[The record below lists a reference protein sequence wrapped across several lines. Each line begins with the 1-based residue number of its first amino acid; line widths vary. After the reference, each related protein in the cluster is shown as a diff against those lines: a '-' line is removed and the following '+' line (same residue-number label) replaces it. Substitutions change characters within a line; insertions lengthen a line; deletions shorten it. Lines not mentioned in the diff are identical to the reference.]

1 LGLLCAW
8 PYPKNTPKNTK
19 DAAMTDTTPK
29 QPAAHNATN
38 PTAVHSAREQTL
50 NAILELL
57 KTHVAAPKL
66 PEAQTFTRILLAR
79 TPVEELSEKP
89 ASAWAGMAVS
99 LLKYWRE
106 RRGNEIKVRV
116 YNPNIDAHGWESSR
130 TVVEVVNDD
139 MPFLVDSAGIAIQ
152 KSALLSHLIIHPVLS
167 ANRDAG
173 GNLLS
178 FDAASLDQAA
188 KQAGKK
194 NESIMHFQLER
205 VTEVEA
211 LETLRLAVEHALSE
225 VRACVTDFSA
235 MRDKAFAIAA
245 DFPARKTPHDAE
257 DVVEAAEFLRW
268 IANDH
273 FTLLGYREYNAALDG
288 GREVLKAVPG
298 SGLGI
303 LRADETKLNAR
314 PTAALAARDLPK
326 GDKAEL
332 IVLSKT
338 NARSTVHHPGYMDYV
353 GVLTFDA
360 AGQAVSEQRFLGM
373 YTSSA
378 LSTHPWQIPLLRKK
392 ITEVQTRSGLNP
404 AGHSGKALLH
414 VLESL
419 PRDELFQASAA
430 ELTELAIGILN
441 LQERSRTKL
450 FVRRD
455 RFGRSISCLA
465 FIPRERFTADI
476 RERVEQ
482 MLKRALHGER
492 LDSSVHVSESV
503 LARLHVVVRPK
514 AGEKPAIELADLE
527 AKLRHI
533 VRNWQDELREI
544 LVQKHGEDKGIKLAN
559 KYGKALPA
567 GYIEDITPFVAASD
581 VENAAALKSVN
592 DIRLSLYRSRKK
604 SEGTLRFKLFKF
616 GHTIALSDAL
626 PLLENMGLR
635 VLSEHP
641 YEMAMAA
648 KDSAAQNVWIQE
660 FDVEP
665 TNPQALDV
673 ETLRE
678 PFAQAFEQ
686 AWRGTLENDGFNKLV
701 LAAGLSA
708 RQVSVLRAYCKYL
721 LQTKLNFSQSYIER
735 AMNAHPLIA
744 RLLIELFEAKFDP
757 AREAKAAEHK
767 KALKHDLDALIS
779 EAQSKAHPGLVSG
792 LLAESGAPRLKQM
805 DAAAAVIHT
814 LLNDVQSL
822 DEDRILR
829 AFVQLISATLRTN
842 AYQKDDGALKGYM
855 SFKLESARVPELPKP
870 VPYREIFVYSPRVE
884 GVHLRFG
891 KVARGGLRWSDRRE
905 DFRTEVLGLVKAQQ
919 VKNTVIVPVGAKGG
933 FYVKRPAPASDR
945 DAVLAEGIACY
956 RLFISGLLDITDNVV
971 AGKIVYPD
979 DVVRHDEDDPY
990 LVVAADKGTATF
1002 SDIANALSKDYGFWL
1017 GDAFASGGSNGYD
1030 HKKMGI
1036 TAKGGWES
1044 VKRHFRALDID
1055 CQTQEF
1061 SCVGVGDMSGDVFG
1075 NGMLLSRKIKLFAA
1089 FDHRHIFM
1097 DPTPECEASFIER
1110 ERMFNLPRSSWDD
1123 YNKSLISAGGGV
1135 YSRAS
1140 KSIPVSAQMQ
1150 RVLDVT
1156 ANTMS
1161 PNELMQAILRAPV
1174 ALLWNGGIGTY
1185 VKASSES
1192 HADVGDRANNAIRL
1206 DGKELRCKM
1215 VGEGGN
1221 LGMTQLGRVEFAL
1234 RGGLLNTDFIDNSAG
1249 VDTSDHEV
1257 NIKILL
1263 NEAVS
1268 AGELPADQR
1277 DPLLLAMTDEVGE
1290 MVITDNYRQNLAIS
1304 VMQAFGIGRIGA
1316 KQHFIRTLESQGL
1329 LDRGIEYL
1337 PSDEEFAERKARKTG
1352 LTRPELSTLLSY
1364 AKLVLYAQLLDSDVP
1379 EDAYLSRE
1387 LALYFPAQLREK
1399 FAATMQRHRLKREII
1414 ATQITNSVVN
1424 RMGSTFFLRMQEDT
1438 GATPAKVAKAFTI
1451 AREVTNARSWWADLD
1466 ALNAKVPGQAQMDA
1480 HLKIWNLLRNLT
1492 RWLLNLPGGMSD
1504 IAALVSKYSAG
1515 ASELQGV
1522 LSKVLPQTQLKRI
1535 AEEEKELLDIGF
1547 GAKLAATIA
1556 GLNPLSASFDVIEV
1570 ASLHKCNVERAAKV
1584 YFDLGDALHL
1594 KWLQDQI
1601 EKLPVEGRWHAN
1613 ARGVMRDELYA
1624 QHRALANQLL
1634 TQANGK
1640 AEGAIVAD
1648 WLAGKGSSELSYTLS
1663 MFNEMRAS
1671 ATMDYA
1677 TMSVAI
1683 RRLAQLVSAGL
1694 R

>member
-1 LGLLCAW
+1 MNLLH
-8 PYPKNTPKNTK
+8 PL
-19 DAAMTDTTPK
+19 D
-29 QPAAHNATN
+29 
-38 PTAVHSAREQTL
+38 
-50 NAILELL
+50 AILHLL
-57 KTHVAAPKL
+57 QDSVAAPKL
-66 PEAQTFTRILLAR
+66 AEAEVFTKALLAR
-79 TPVEELSEKP
+79 TPAEELAEKP
-89 ASAWAGMAVS
+89 STSWAGMAIS

-106 RRGNEIKVRV
+106 RKSTEIKVRV
-116 YNPNIDAHGWESSR
+116 YNPNLEEHGWESTR
-130 TVVEVVNDD
+130 TVVEVINDD
-139 MPFLVDSAGIAIQ
+139 MPFLVDSTSIAVQNCGLI
-152 KSALLSHLIIHPVLS
+152 SHLIVHPVLS
-167 ANRDAG
+167 VQRDAG
-173 GNLLS
+173 GHLLS
-178 FDAASLDQAA
+178 FAA
-188 KQAGKK
+188 AGAGLGK

-205 VTEVEA
+205 VTEADA
-211 LETLRLAVEHALSE
+211 LESLRVAVVNCLND
-225 VRACVTDFSA
+225 VRACVNDFQA
-235 MRDKAFAIAA
+235 MRGKALAIAA
-245 DFPARKTPHDAE
+245 ELPTRHSPHAPS
-257 DVVEAAEFLRW
+257 VVAEAAEFLSW
-268 IANDH
+268 LAADH
-273 FTLLGYREYNAALDG
+273 FTMLGYREYAAANEG
-288 GREVLKAVPG
+288 GLEVLKAVPG
-298 SGLGI
+298 SGLGM
-303 LRADETKLNAR
+303 LRADESKLSAR
-314 PTAALAARDLPK
+314 PTATLAARDLPK
-326 GDKAEL
+326 GDTAEL
-332 IVLSKT
+332 VVLSKT
-338 NARSTVHHPGYMDYV
+338 NARSTVHHPGYMDYI

-360 AGQAVSEQRFLGM
+360 AGQAVFEQRFLGM

-378 LSTHPWQIPLLRKK
+378 MSTHPWLIPLLRQK
-392 ITEVQTRSGLNP
+392 IAEVQTRSGLNP

-414 VLESL
+414 VLEAL
-419 PRDELFQASAA
+419 PRDELFQASPA

-441 LQERSRTKL
+441 LQERQRTKL

-455 RFGRSISCLA
+455 RFGRAISCLA
-465 FIPRERFTADI
+465 FIPRDRFNADI

-514 AGEKPAIELADLE
+514 AGEKPEIDVAELE
-527 AKLRHI
+527 SKLRQI
-533 VRNWQDELREI
+533 VRNWQDELRDI
-544 LVQKHGEDKGIKLAN
+544 LVQKHGEEKGFKLAH

-581 VENAAALKSVN
+581 VENAAALKTM
-592 DIRLSLYRSRKK
+592 DDMRLSLYRSRKK
-604 SEGTLRFKLFKF
+604 TDGSLRFKLFKF

-635 VLSEHP
+635 VMREHP
-641 YEMAMAA
+641 YEMMLPGA
-648 KDSAAQNVWIQE
+648 KEGAGQNIWIQE
-660 FDVEP
+660 FEVEP
-665 TNPQALDV
+665 NNTQALDV

-678 PFAQAFEQ
+678 PFAQAFEA
-686 AWRGTLENDGFNKLV
+686 AWRGQVENDGFNKLV
-701 LAAGLSA
+701 LAAGLTA

-721 LQTKLNFSQSYIER
+721 LQTKLSFSQAYIER
-735 AMNAHPLIA
+735 AMNSQPLIA
-744 RLLIELFEAKFDP
+744 RLLVELFEAKFDP
-757 AREAKAAEHK
+757 SRHTQTSDRR
-767 KALKHDLDALIS
+767 KALKHDVEALLT
-779 EAQSKAHPGLVSG
+779 EAQAKAHPNLVAGLI
-792 LLAESGAPRLKQM
+792 AESVNTRM
-805 DAAAAVIHT
+805 DQISAAAAAIT
-814 LLNDVQSL
+814 ALLNDVQSL

-829 AFVQLISATLRTN
+829 AFVQLIKASLRTN
-842 AYQKDDGALKGYM
+842 AYQKEGTHFKSYM
-855 SFKLESARVPELPKP
+855 SFKLDSSKVPELPKP

-933 FYVKRPAPASDR
+933 FYVKRPIPAQDR

-956 RLFISGLLDITDNVV
+956 RIFISGLLDITDNVV
-971 AGKIVYPD
+971 AGKIVNPD
-979 DVVRHDEDDPY
+979 NVVRHDEDDSY

-1002 SDIANALSKDYGFWL
+1002 SDIANALSADYGFWL

-1044 VKRHFRALDID
+1044 VKRHFRALDKD
-1055 CQTQEF
+1055 CQTTEF
-1061 SCVGVGDMSGDVFG
+1061 TCVGVGDMSGDVFG
-1075 NGMLLSRKIKLFAA
+1075 NGMLLSRKIKLLAA

-1097 DPTPECEASFIER
+1097 DPNPDCEISFLER

-1123 YNKSLISAGGGV
+1123 YNKNLISEGGGV

-1140 KSIPVSAQMQ
+1140 KSIPVSEQM
-1150 RVLDVT
+1150 RAVLEIS
-1156 ANTMS
+1156 AESLS

-1174 ALLWNGGIGTY
+1174 ELLWNGGIGTY

-1192 HADVGDRANNAIRL
+1192 HTDVGDRANNAIRL

-1268 AGELPADQR
+1268 AGELPASER
-1277 DPLLLAMTDEVGE
+1277 DALLAQMTDEVGE
-1290 MVITDNYRQNLAIS
+1290 MVINDNYRQNLAIS
-1304 VMQAFGIGRIGA
+1304 LMQAFGVGRMGA

-1329 LDRGIEYL
+1329 LDRAIEYL
-1337 PSDEEFAERKARKTG
+1337 PSDEEFAERKARKIG

-1379 EDAYLSRE
+1379 EDSYLSGE
-1387 LALYFPAQLREK
+1387 LALYFPAVLRER
-1399 FAATMQRHRLKREII
+1399 FEPTMQRHRLKREII

-1424 RMGSTFFLRMQEDT
+1424 RMGSTFFMRMQEDT

-1451 AREVTNARSWWADLD
+1451 VREVTNARSWWADLD
-1466 ALNAKVPGQAQMDA
+1466 ALNAKVPGQVQMDA

-1492 RWLLNLPGGMSD
+1492 RWLLNLPGGMGD

-1515 ASELQGV
+1515 ALALHSV
-1522 LSKVLPQTQLKRI
+1522 LGSVLPAAETTRI
-1535 AEEEKELLDIGF
+1535 SEQVKELTSLGF
-1547 GAKLAATIA
+1547 GEKIAATIA
-1556 GLNPLSASFDVIEV
+1556 SLNPMSAVFDVIEV
-1570 ASLHKCNVERAAKV
+1570 ASAHDCKVERAAKV
-1584 YFDLGDALHL
+1584 YFDLGEALHL

-1613 ARGVMRDELYA
+1613 ARGVMRDELFA
-1624 QHRALANQLL
+1624 QHRALASQLL
-1634 TQANGK
+1634 AQSGDKPDAS
-1640 AEGAIVAD
+1640 IVEA
-1648 WLAGKGSSELSYTLS
+1648 WLSSAQGELAYTLN

-1671 ATMDYA
+1671 AVMDYA

-1683 RRLAQLVSAGL
+1683 RRLAQLVAAGT

>member
-1 LGLLCAW
+1 
-8 PYPKNTPKNTK
+8 
-19 DAAMTDTTPK
+19 
-29 QPAAHNATN
+29 
-38 PTAVHSAREQTL
+38 
-50 NAILELL
+50 
-57 KTHVAAPKL
+57 
-66 PEAQTFTRILLAR
+66 
-79 TPVEELSEKP
+79 
-89 ASAWAGMAVS
+89 MAVS
-99 LLKYWRE
+99 LLKFWRE
-106 RRGNEIKVRV
+106 RKNAELKVRV
-116 YNPNIDAHGWESSR
+116 YNPNLDEHGWESTR

-139 MPFLVDSAGIAIQ
+139 MPFLVDSAAIAVQNCGLI
-152 KSALLSHLIIHPVLS
+152 SHLIIHPVLS
-167 ANRDAG
+167 VQRDAG
-173 GNLLS
+173 GHLLS
-178 FDAASLDQAA
+178 FAE
-188 KQAGKK
+188 AGKAGNK
-194 NESIMHFQLER
+194 NESLMHFQLDR
-205 VTEVEA
+205 VTEADALEA
-211 LETLRLAVEHALSE
+211 LRVAVSHSLND
-225 VRACVTDFSA
+225 VRACVADFAA
-235 MRDKAFAIAA
+235 MRGKALAIAA
-245 DFPARKTPHDAE
+245 ELPSRKTPHDAS
-257 DVVEAAEFLRW
+257 DVAEAAEFLNW
-268 IANDH
+268 IAADH
-273 FTLLGYREYNAALDG
+273 FTMLGYREYTAANDG
-288 GREVLKAVPG
+288 GREVLKAVAG
-298 SGLGI
+298 SGLGM
-303 LRADETKLNAR
+303 LRADESKLSAR
-314 PTAALAARDLPK
+314 PTASLAARDLPT

-338 NARSTVHHPGYMDYV
+338 NARSTVHHPGYMDYI

-360 AGQAVSEQRFLGM
+360 NGQAISEQRFLGM

-378 LSTHPWQIPLLRKK
+378 LSTHPWLIPLLRKK
-392 ITEVQTRSGLNP
+392 IAEVQTRSGLNP

-414 VLESL
+414 VLEAL
-419 PRDELFQASAA
+419 PRDELYQASPA
-430 ELTELAIGILN
+430 ELTDVAIGILN
-441 LQERSRTKL
+441 LQERQRTKL

-465 FIPRERFTADI
+465 FIPRDRFNADI

-514 AGEKPAIELADLE
+514 AGDKPTIDLAELE
-527 AKLRHI
+527 SKLRQI
-533 VRNWQDELREI
+533 VRNWQDELRDI

-581 VENAAALKSVN
+581 VENAAALKTI
-592 DIRLSLYRSRKK
+592 DDMRLSLYRSRKK
-604 SEGTLRFKLFKF
+604 SEGSLRFKLFKF

-635 VLSEHP
+635 VISEHP
-641 YEMAMAA
+641 YEMALPG
-648 KDSAAQNVWIQE
+648 QNIWIQE
-660 FDVEP
+660 FEVEP
-665 TNPQALDV
+665 NNAQALDV

-678 PFAQAFEQ
+678 TFAQAFEA
-686 AWRGTLENDGFNKLV
+686 AWRGAVENDGFNKLV
-701 LAAGLSA
+701 LAAGLNA

-721 LQTKLNFSQSYIER
+721 LQTKLSFSQAYIER
-735 AMNAHPLIA
+735 AMNSHPLIA
-744 RLLIELFEAKFDP
+744 RLLVELFEAKFDP
-757 AREAKAAEHK
+757 QRGAPGTDHRKV
-767 KALKHDLDALIS
+767 LKHDLEALITD
-779 EAQSKAHPGLVSG
+779 AQSKAHPNLIATLIGET
-792 LLAESGAPRLKQM
+792 ANPRAKQIE
-805 DAAAAVIHT
+805 AANSAIST

-829 AFVQLISATLRTN
+829 AFVQLIGASLRTN
-842 AYQKDDGALKGYM
+842 AYQKEGAQ
-855 SFKLESARVPELPKP
+855 FKSYLSIKLDSSRVPELPKP

-933 FYVKRPAPASDR
+933 FYVKRPAPAADR

-971 AGKIVYPD
+971 AGKIVNPEN
-979 DVVRHDEDDPY
+979 VVRHDEDDSY

-1002 SDIANALSKDYGFWL
+1002 SDIANALSADYGFWL

-1044 VKRHFRALDID
+1044 VKRHFRALDKD
-1055 CQTQEF
+1055 CQTQDF
-1061 SCVGVGDMSGDVFG
+1061 TCVGVGDMSGDVFG
-1075 NGMLLSRKIKLFAA
+1075 NGMLLSRKIKLLAA

-1097 DPTPECEASFIER
+1097 DPKPDCEVSFSER

-1135 YSRAS
+1135 YARAA
-1140 KSIPVSAQMQ
+1140 KSIPVSAEM
-1150 RVLDVT
+1150 RAVLAVD
-1156 ANTMS
+1156 AESMS

-1174 ALLWNGGIGTY
+1174 ELLWNGGIGTY

-1192 HADVGDRANNAIRL
+1192 HTDVGDRANNAIRL

-1268 AGELPADQR
+1268 AGELPASER
-1277 DPLLLAMTDEVGE
+1277 DALLAQMTDEVGD
-1290 MVITDNYRQNLAIS
+1290 MVINDNYRQNLAIS
-1304 VMQAFGIGRIGA
+1304 LMQAFGIGRLGA

-1329 LDRGIEYL
+1329 LDRAIEYL
-1337 PSDEEFAERKARKTG
+1337 PSDEEFLERKARKTG

-1379 EDAYLSRE
+1379 EDAYLSGE
-1387 LALYFPAQLREK
+1387 LALYFPAVLREK
-1399 FAATMQRHRLKREII
+1399 FQPTMQRHRLKREII

-1451 AREVTNARSWWADLD
+1451 AREVTNARNWWADLD
-1466 ALNAKVPGQAQMDA
+1466 ALNARVPGQAQMDA

-1515 ASELQGV
+1515 ALALHGV
-1522 LSKVLPQTQLKRI
+1522 LGQVLPAAQLKRI
-1535 AEEEKELLDIGF
+1535 AEEERELSELGF
-1547 GAKLAATIA
+1547 GAKLSATIA
-1556 GLNPLSASFDVIEV
+1556 SLNPMSAAFDVIEV
-1570 ASLHKCNVERAAKV
+1570 ASQHHCAVARAAKV
-1584 YFDLGDALHL
+1584 YFDLGDTLHL

-1613 ARGVMRDELYA
+1613 ARGVMRDELFA
-1624 QHRALANQLL
+1624 QHRALASQLL
-1634 TQANGK
+1634 AQSTIGGK
-1640 AEGAIVAD
+1640 DKPDASIVEA
-1648 WLAGKGSSELSYTLS
+1648 WLSSAQGELAYTLS

-1671 ATMDYA
+1671 AVMDYA

-1683 RRLAQLVSAGL
+1683 RRLAQLVGAGA

>member
-1 LGLLCAW
+1 
-8 PYPKNTPKNTK
+8 
-19 DAAMTDTTPK
+19 MTQLHP
-29 QPAAHNATN
+29 
-38 PTAVHSAREQTL
+38 L

-57 KTHVAAPKL
+57 KGNVATPKIA
-66 PEAQTFTRILLAR
+66 EAETFTRAVLAR
-79 TPVEELSEKP
+79 TPAEELAEKP
-89 ASAWAGMAVS
+89 STSWAGMAVS
-99 LLKYWRE
+99 LLKFWRE
-106 RRGNEIKVRV
+106 RKSAEIKVRV
-116 YNPNIDAHGWESSR
+116 YNPNLDEHGWESTR
-130 TVVEVVNDD
+130 TVVEVINDD
-139 MPFLVDSAGIAIQ
+139 MPFLVDSTSIAVQNCGLI
-152 KSALLSHLIIHPVLS
+152 SHLIVHPVLS
-167 ANRDAG
+167 AQRDAG
-173 GNLLS
+173 GHLLS
-178 FDAASLDQAA
+178 FAAAST
-188 KQAGKK
+188 GPGK

-205 VTEVEA
+205 VTEADA
-211 LETLRLAVEHALSE
+211 LESLRVAVVNCLND
-225 VRACVTDFSA
+225 VRACVSDFHA
-235 MRDKAFAIAA
+235 MRDKALAIAA
-245 DFPARKTPHDAE
+245 ELPTRHSPHDAS
-257 DVVEAAEFLRW
+257 VVTEAAEFLSW
-268 IANDH
+268 LAADH
-273 FTLLGYREYNAALDG
+273 FTMLGYREYAAANEAG
-288 GREVLKAVPG
+288 TEVLKAVAG
-298 SGLGI
+298 SGLGM
-303 LRADETKLNAR
+303 LRADESKLNAR
-314 PTAALAARDLPK
+314 PTASLAARDLPK
-326 GDKAEL
+326 GDTAEL
-332 IVLSKT
+332 VVLSKT
-338 NARSTVHHPGYMDYV
+338 NARSTVHHPGYMDYI

-360 AGQAVSEQRFLGM
+360 AGQAVFEQRFLGM

-378 LSTHPWQIPLLRKK
+378 MSTHPWLIPLLRQK
-392 ITEVQTRSGLNP
+392 IAEVQTRSGLNP

-414 VLESL
+414 VLEGL
-419 PRDELFQASAA
+419 PRDELFQASPA

-441 LQERSRTKL
+441 LQERQRTKL

-465 FIPRERFTADI
+465 FIPRERFNADI

-492 LDSSVHVSESV
+492 LDSSVQVSESV

-514 AGEKPAIELADLE
+514 AGDKPEIELAELE
-527 AKLRHI
+527 SKLRQI
-533 VRNWQDELREI
+533 VRNWQDELRDI
-544 LVQKHGEDKGIKLAN
+544 LVQKHGEEKGFKLAN

-581 VENAAALKSVN
+581 VENAAALKTM
-592 DIRLSLYRSRKK
+592 DDMRLSLYRSRKK
-604 SEGTLRFKLFKF
+604 SEGSLRFKLFKF

-635 VLSEHP
+635 VLREHP
-641 YEMAMAA
+641 YEMMLPGA
-648 KDSAAQNVWIQE
+648 KEGAGQNVWIQE
-660 FDVEP
+660 FEVEP
-665 TNPQALDV
+665 NNAQALDV

-678 PFAQAFEQ
+678 PFAQAFEA
-686 AWRGTLENDGFNKLV
+686 AWRGQVENDGFNKLV
-701 LAAGLSA
+701 LAAGLTA

-721 LQTKLNFSQSYIER
+721 LQTKLSFSQAYIER
-735 AMNAHPLIA
+735 AMNSHPLIA
-744 RLLIELFEAKFDP
+744 RLLVELFEAKFDP
-757 AREAKAAEHK
+757 SRSTQSVDYR
-767 KALKHDLDALIS
+767 KALKHDLDALMTD
-779 EAQSKAHPGLVSG
+779 AQAKAHPNLVAGLI
-792 LLAESGAPRLKQM
+792 AEVGTSRASQIN
-805 DAAAAVIHT
+805 AAANAINT

-829 AFVQLISATLRTN
+829 AFVQLMGASLRTN
-842 AYQKDDGALKGYM
+842 AYQKDGMHFKSYM
-855 SFKLESARVPELPKP
+855 SFKLDSSKVPELPKP

-933 FYVKRPAPASDR
+933 FYVKRPAPAHDR

-956 RLFISGLLDITDNVV
+956 RIFISGLLDITDNVI
-971 AGKIVYPD
+971 AGKIVNPD
-979 DVVRHDEDDPY
+979 NVVRHDEDDSY

-1002 SDIANALSKDYGFWL
+1002 SDIANALSADYGFWL

-1044 VKRHFRALDID
+1044 VKRHFRAMDKD
-1055 CQTQEF
+1055 CQTTEF

-1075 NGMLLSRKIKLFAA
+1075 NGMLLSRKIKLLAA

-1097 DPTPECEASFIER
+1097 DPNPDCEISFVER

-1123 YNKSLISAGGGV
+1123 YNKSLISEGGGV
-1135 YSRAS
+1135 YARAS
-1140 KSIPVSAQMQ
+1140 KSIPISEQM
-1150 RVLDVT
+1150 RAVLDIE
-1156 ANTMS
+1156 AESLS

-1174 ALLWNGGIGTY
+1174 ELLWNGGIGTY

-1268 AGELPADQR
+1268 AGELPASER
-1277 DPLLLAMTDEVGE
+1277 DALLAQMTDEVGD
-1290 MVITDNYRQNLAIS
+1290 MVINDNYRQNLAIS
-1304 VMQAFGIGRIGA
+1304 LMQAFGVGRMGA

-1329 LDRGIEYL
+1329 LDRAIEYL

-1379 EDAYLSRE
+1379 EDSYLSGE
-1387 LALYFPAQLREK
+1387 LALYFPAVLRER
-1399 FAATMQRHRLKREII
+1399 FEPTMQRHRLKREII

-1424 RMGSTFFLRMQEDT
+1424 RMGSTFFMRMQEDT

-1451 AREVTNARSWWADLD
+1451 VREVTSARNWWADLD
-1466 ALNAKVPGQAQMDA
+1466 ALNAQVPGQVQMDA

-1492 RWLLNLPGGMSD
+1492 RWLLNLPGGMGD

-1515 ASELQGV
+1515 ALALHGV
-1522 LSKVLPQTQLKRI
+1522 LGTVLPASEIKRI
-1535 AEEEKELLDIGF
+1535 SDEEKELTGLGF
-1547 GAKLAATIA
+1547 GAKIAATIA
-1556 GLNPLSASFDVIEV
+1556 SLNPMSAVFDVIEV
-1570 ASLHKCNVERAAKV
+1570 ASVHNCKVERAAKV
-1584 YFDLGDALHL
+1584 YFDLGEVLHL

-1613 ARGVMRDELYA
+1613 ARGVMRDELFA
-1624 QHRALANQLL
+1624 QHRALASQLL
-1634 TQANGK
+1634 AQSTIGGKDTPDAN
-1640 AEGAIVAD
+1640 IVEI
-1648 WLAGKGSSELSYTLS
+1648 WLSSAQGELAYTLN

-1671 ATMDYA
+1671 AVMDYA

-1683 RRLAQLVSAGL
+1683 RRLAQLVGAGT